1 MKYGNLKHQLYIAKL
16 HGCIC
21 GLNELENFSNVLYNE
36 AKYSCMSDDQ
46 KKRYENIGERGVT
59 TPFDFKSTDISN
71 IDATA
76 DIITLALYP
85 ENVVEEDILV
95 K

>member
-1 MKYGNLKHQLYIAKL
+1 
-16 HGCIC
+16 
-21 GLNELENFSNVLYNE
+21 
-36 AKYSCMSDDQ
+36 MSDDQ

-76 DIITLALYP
+76 DIITIALYP